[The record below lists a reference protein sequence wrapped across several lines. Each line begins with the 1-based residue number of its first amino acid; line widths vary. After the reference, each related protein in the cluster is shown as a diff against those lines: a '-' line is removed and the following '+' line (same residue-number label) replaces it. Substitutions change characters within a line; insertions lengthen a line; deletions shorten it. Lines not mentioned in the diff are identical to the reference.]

1 MNSVRG
7 LLAAS
12 VISVQNS
19 CFFYPACQKC
29 FSRLILDSRRFNCV
43 KCGCTGEAKDAS
55 YRYRLSLKIADTND
69 LFDITVFG
77 SCLDPFFG
85 VTAENLQR
93 CIQDLNQLSGE
104 TNTEAPPGVLVQAVE
119 TCFIEKRFI
128 FGVKGCASEDGGRS
142 AVSSILQ
149 NCSRINRST
158 KKLTASQIF
167 LPNAAVTGFTV
178 ISYFDQLLQLAKF
191 RSCNN
196 SSYLPDASSAPID
209 EPVSELSSLSSL
221 SRNSCFVQSSGRE
234 TLLGSW
240 QQSFSLTSSVAW
252 VTAED
257 FPTLEV
263 GKLVSEQHEQE
274 GRPVSAEWCSVSLNN
289 QTFGDSQFCSSSV
302 KEGNKEEDN
311 ELSSHTRQTGSI
323 SATDKLERVSSS
335 KTECLHGNSSKLLRH
350 PLEFEV
356 KSIYPKTNSRNYS
369 YPEKSHNSFFYE
381 RDASASNHINV
392 AGASQTDS
400 MLWDELPFSE
410 SLNEFLARIE
420 GGKSVVTSPSLD
432 AGKQT
437 LLESSNLGVN
447 LNKSYPRQTLL
458 AADLPEAS
466 ILGRFLPPAENG
478 SWENILFAC
487 LQSNANPP
495 SDEVSQ
501 CESSS
506 SVLSSTDKECG
517 ASCFIPNPCL
527 PILSQ
532 SLPVTSEPSVS
543 ESRYVQPK
551 EANMNISKSSWSFIS
566 LQCTAEHGETSCLKR
581 SKAATCVCSA
591 HDSCLAGC
599 KNKENSSSTPS
610 QRTDLTFTG
619 AWDSDPTTP
628 SNTRRLYKRE
638 LKPLT
643 ELSENTFKSVNRRE
657 MLWNSI
663 FPEGSYNASADLFDT
678 SAREVA
684 KPVEFLNKSCNSLIQ
699 EDTLTERVTA
709 SELVLYPGDDVL
721 CNSSKLSSSLHRS
734 PPAFSKHSTPVTY
747 SFCPSECN
755 SVSAQD
761 FVPYLQSTP
770 LTKPFQKLWPVGESS
785 SVTIFTPQNPTKI
798 HSKCKRSRSSFQ
810 NTLLQQLTG
819 RLVKR
824 ERLSNGE
831 EKGSHSSVSQQFLNS
846 QPPANFEDWIPPSAN
861 KRLKSTGSLDLKTV
875 SWAADLQS
883 TCGHA
888 GRNPISESKE
898 TSENDVCFQNERLNP
913 GDTARILTTPV
924 FAGVTKALFLNDTVL
939 ETCSPSEGKS
949 LLSSANYSGDML
961 EGAAGWSPE
970 LFFQARTPFSNK
982 PKY

>member
-1 MNSVRG
+1 MSSVRG

-12 VISVQNS
+12 VISIQNS
-19 CFFYPACQKC
+19 CFIYPACQKC
-29 FSRLILDSRRFNCV
+29 FSRLVLDSRRFNCL
-43 KCGCTGEAKDAS
+43 KCGCTGEAKDVS
-55 YRYRLSLKIADTND
+55 YRYRLSLKIADTDD

-93 CIQDLNQLSGE
+93 CIQDFNQLSGE
-104 TNTEAPPGVLVQAVE
+104 TNTDASPGVLVQAVE
-119 TCFIEKRFI
+119 TCFIGKRFI
-128 FGVKGCASEDGGRS
+128 FGVKDCAREDGGHS
-142 AVSSILQ
+142 AASSILQ

-158 KKLTASQIF
+158 KNLTACQIF
-167 LPNAAVTGFTV
+167 LPNTAVAGFTV
-178 ISYFDQLLQLAKF
+178 ISYFHRLLQLAKF

-196 SSYLPDASSAPID
+196 SSYVPDASAAPID

-221 SRNSCFVQSSGRE
+221 SRSPCFVQSSGRE
-234 TLLGSW
+234 SFLGSW

-274 GRPVSAEWCSVSLNN
+274 GRPVSAESCSVSLNN
-289 QTFGDSQFCSSSV
+289 QTLWDSQFCSSSV
-302 KEGNKEEDN
+302 REGAKEEDN
-311 ELSSHTRQTGSI
+311 ELSSQPSRTDSI
-323 SATDKLERVSSS
+323 SATDKFKRVSSS
-335 KTECLHGNSSKLLRH
+335 KTGCSHGNSSRLLQH
-350 PLEFEV
+350 PLEFGV

-369 YPEKSHNSFFYE
+369 YPEKSHNSLFYKG
-381 RDASASNHINV
+381 DASTSNHINV
-392 AGASQTDS
+392 ARVSQMDS

-420 GGKSVVTSPSLD
+420 DGRSVVTSPSLD
-432 AGKQT
+432 AGKRA
-437 LLESSNLGVN
+437 LLESSKLGVN
-447 LNKSYPRQTLL
+447 LYKSYSRQTLV
-458 AADLPEAS
+458 AGGLPEAS
-466 ILGRFLPPAENG
+466 ISGRFLPPAEND

-495 SDEVSQ
+495 RDEVSQ

-517 ASCFIPNPCL
+517 ASCFIPNPHL

-543 ESRYVQPK
+543 ESRYVQSK
-551 EANMNISKSSWSFIS
+551 EANTDVSKSSWSFIS

-581 SKAATCVCSA
+581 SKAATCVHSV

-599 KNKENSSSTPS
+599 ENKENYSSTLS

-619 AWDSDPTTP
+619 AWDSDPATP
-628 SNTRRLYKRE
+628 NKTRRIDKRE

-657 MLWNSI
+657 MLWNNI
-663 FPEGSYNASADLFDT
+663 FPEGSYNASADLFDA

-699 EDTLTERVTA
+699 EDTWTEKVTA
-709 SELVLYPGDDVL
+709 PELALYPGGVP
-721 CNSSKLSSSLHRS
+721 CNSSKPSSSLCES
-734 PPAFSKHSTPVTY
+734 PPAFRKHSTPVTC
-747 SFCPSECN
+747 SFCDSECN

-761 FVPYLQSTP
+761 FVPYSQSTP
-770 LTKPFQKLWPVGESS
+770 MAKPLQKLWPVGERSS
-785 SVTIFTPQNPTKI
+785 FITIFTPKNPTKI

-824 ERLSNGE
+824 ERPSDREDKESN
-831 EKGSHSSVSQQFLNS
+831 SSVSQQFLNS
-846 QPPANFEDWIPPSAN
+846 RLIPPSAN
-861 KRLKSTGSLDLKTV
+861 KRLKPTASLNLKTV
-875 SWAADLQS
+875 SWATDLQS

-888 GRNPISESKE
+888 GRNPVSESKE
-898 TSENDVCFQNERLNP
+898 NGGNEVCSRNERLNP

-924 FAGVTKALFLNDTVL
+924 SAGVTKALFLNDTIL
-939 ETCSPSEGKS
+939 ETCSPSEGKNF
-949 LLSSANYSGDML
+949 LSSANYSGGIL
-961 EGAAGWSPE
+961 GGATGWSPE
-970 LFFQARTPFSNK
+970 LFFQAQSPFSNK